1 MRMSTHHVARIA
13 ALCVALVAHAAS
25 VDGGSTILRDGTSQR
40 IDARELKEIGS
51 EAWPGWL
58 AVDTRTGDR
67 APESDARS
75 VLALDDGQRITGIF
89 ESSGHKLNWRSRDL
103 GLTEIDLER
112 VQWIGPPALATEVP
126 PTRDRVVL
134 LNGDRV
140 DGFVNAIE
148 PDRGVQ
154 VETQDSAPQAVSRW
168 IDLARTVSIQ
178 LAPRPRAASGWRLW
192 LRDGSVVD
200 VDGWQRK
207 GDQVQLLKLHLPG
220 AAPVT
225 TIPWSSVLGVAC
237 PGSGMQPLWS
247 QVWRTANA
255 TPVERLSA
263 PVIHMQPQR
272 ALDLHDLDLHGPGS
286 FIMQVPPGTTSMH
299 LTLAS
304 PPLLQGQLAC
314 TVRVLDG
321 DQEVCSQR
329 LDASSK
335 PRAIDIPVHGP
346 SITFQL
352 TDSAK
357 GAFGAAVRL
366 QQGWLLTTP
375 AQAPTAP
382 PPNAPG
388 VPAAAGAPGPG

>member
-1 MRMSTHHVARIA
+1 MRMYTHHVARIA

-51 EAWPGWL
+51 DAWPGWL

-67 APESDARS
+67 TPESDARS

-154 VETQDSAPQAVSRW
+154 VETQDSAPQAASRW

-200 VDGWQRK
+200 VDG
-207 GDQVQLLKLHLPG
+207 
-220 AAPVT
+220 
-225 TIPWSSVLGVAC
+225 
-237 PGSGMQPLWS
+237 
-247 QVWRTANA
+247 
-255 TPVERLSA
+255 
-263 PVIHMQPQR
+263 
-272 ALDLHDLDLHGPGS
+272 
-286 FIMQVPPGTTSMH
+286 
-299 LTLAS
+299 
-304 PPLLQGQLAC
+304 
-314 TVRVLDG
+314 
-321 DQEVCSQR
+321 
-329 LDASSK
+329 
-335 PRAIDIPVHGP
+335 
-346 SITFQL
+346 
-352 TDSAK
+352 
-357 GAFGAAVRL
+357 
-366 QQGWLLTTP
+366 
-375 AQAPTAP
+375 
-382 PPNAPG
+382 
-388 VPAAAGAPGPG
+388 

>member
-1 MRMSTHHVARIA
+1 
-13 ALCVALVAHAAS
+13 
-25 VDGGSTILRDGTSQR
+25 
-40 IDARELKEIGS
+40 
-51 EAWPGWL
+51 
-58 AVDTRTGDR
+58 
-67 APESDARS
+67 
-75 VLALDDGQRITGIF
+75 
-89 ESSGHKLNWRSRDL
+89 
-103 GLTEIDLER
+103 
-112 VQWIGPPALATEVP
+112 
-126 PTRDRVVL
+126 VVL

-154 VETQDSAPQAVSRW
+154 VETQDSAPQAASRW

-388 VPAAAGAPGPG
+388 VPAAAGAPGSG

>member
-1 MRMSTHHVARIA
+1 MRRPTHHLAFIA
-13 ALCVALVAHAAS
+13 ATCIAVAAHAVS
-25 VDGGSTILRDGTSQR
+25 VDGGTTILRDGTSQR

-51 EAWPGWL
+51 DAWPGWL

-67 APESDARS
+67 TPDSDARS
-75 VLALDDGQRITGIF
+75 VLALDDGQRINGIF
-89 ESSGHKLNWRSRDL
+89 ESGSSKLNWRSRDL
-103 GLTEIDLER
+103 GLIDIDLER
-112 VQWIGPPALATEVP
+112 VQWIGPPTLATEVP

-148 PDRGVQ
+148 SERGVQ
-154 VETQDSAPQAVSRW
+154 VETQGSAPPTASRW

-200 VDGWQRK
+200 VDGWQRR
-207 GDQVQLLKLHLPG
+207 GDQVQLRKVHLPG
-220 AAPVT
+220 AAPVIT
-225 TIPWSSVLGVAC
+225 VPWSTVLAVAC
-237 PGSGMQPLWS
+237 PDSGMQPIWC
-247 QVWRTANA
+247 QPWRTTEA
-255 TPVERLSA
+255 TPQERLSA
-263 PVIHMQPQR
+263 PVMHMQPQR

-286 FIMQVPPGTTSMH
+286 FIMQVPPGTRSLH
-299 LTLAS
+299 LTLAA
-304 PPLLQGQLAC
+304 PPALQRELAC

-321 DQEVCSQR
+321 EGEVCSER
-329 LDASSK
+329 LSASSK
-335 PRAIDIPVHGP
+335 PRTIDVPVHGP

-366 QQGWLLTTP
+366 QHGWLLTTP
-375 AQAPTAP
+375 APTAP